1 MSDKHLSVFP
11 KVLFYVFDVGSDW
24 TNGAFMIQEVG
35 SSFNIS
41 CLGDH
46 EQEEIDKF
54 FGYMTIGM
62 SWFPAISGMTMLI
75 SFRKTSFA
83 WKNLCSDVLRFIFW
97 PLLVPIYM

>member
-11 KVLFYVFDVGSDW
+11 KVLLYVFDVGSDW
-24 TNGAFMIQEVG
+24 TNGAFMIQEGG
-35 SSFNIS
+35 SRVNIS
-41 CLGDH
+41 CLEDH
-46 EQEEIDKF
+46 EQEEMHKF

-83 WKNLCSDVLRFIFW
+83 WKNLCSYVLRFIFL